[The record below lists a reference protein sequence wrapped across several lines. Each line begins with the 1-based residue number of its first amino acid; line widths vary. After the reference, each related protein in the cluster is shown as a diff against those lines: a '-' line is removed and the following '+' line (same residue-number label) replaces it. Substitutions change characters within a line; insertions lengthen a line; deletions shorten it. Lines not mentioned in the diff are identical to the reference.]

1 MLALRGW
8 GFLCFFILRAPNS
21 TTLRKCSVNG
31 YSMSDWFRSWSK
43 SMKTSNFDLWYILDG
58 KQYVSISIKNIFL
71 LPNSFYEAT
80 VTVILKPHKDSE
92 RKENYRPLLLWKLM
106 QKYWIKYLQTAS
118 KNPSK
123 IIIHH
128 DQVSFNSEI
137 QGWINIQNSINAIFY
152 INKLTEKKHM
162 IILIRQWKKPLI

>member
-1 MLALRGW
+1 MAIQWVTDLEVGLKVW
-8 GFLCFFILRAPNS
+8 KLQ
-21 TTLRKCSVNG
+21 TLICGTYWMESN
-31 YSMSDWFRSWSK
+31 MSPFQL
-43 SMKTSNFDLWYILDG
+43 KTY
-58 KQYVSISIKNIFL
+58 
-71 LPNSFYEAT
+71 FYCLIHFMRPQSL
-80 VTVILKPHKDSE
+80 ILKPHKDSE

-152 INKLTEKKHM
+152 INKLTEKSIWSFSLDNEKSPWYNPTLPPDK
-162 IILIRQWKKPLI
+162 ILERWGIQGTHLSI